1 MLAGA
6 APMQTSDAIEHLAT
20 LTVHRDRDLLDVTLA
35 HSMRE
40 LFHPSQVAIHMLVG
54 PPGAPQRWLLRAR
67 LKAKDVAASSDPSW
81 VRLDELP
88 ERDAMPAHASCVE
101 QQKVIRIDDIPAT
114 DGASAGGCTVL
125 FPMALGE
132 QASVLELRCN
142 GPFSNE
148 ALQTAD
154 SVLRVY
160 RNFCGLLDY
169 SERDTLT
176 GLLNRKTFDE
186 TFYKTVQATS
196 QLPAVGRRQGV
207 DGVVESRT
215 GHWLGLLDIDHF
227 KSVNDTHGH
236 LIGDEVLLLV
246 GRIMRSTFRFQ
257 DRLYRFGGEEFLVLL
272 RCPTETDAQVALD
285 RLRLNMAD
293 YGFPQVGRV
302 TVSIGFT
309 EVLPNDTPTAAF
321 ERADKA
327 VYHAKQH
334 GRNQVC
340 SHAAL
345 VAAGAL
351 EAARQ
356 DNEVELF

>member
-1 MLAGA
+1 MHAS
-6 APMQTSDAIEHLAT
+6 TAIEHLAS

-40 LFHPSQVAIHMLVG
+40 LFRPSMVAIHMLVG

-67 LKAKDVAASSDPSW
+67 LNAKDVAASSDPSW

-88 ERDAMPAHASCVE
+88 EREALPEHARCIE
-101 QQKVIRIDDIPAT
+101 QQKVMRIDDLPSAE
-114 DGASAGGCTVL
+114 GAPSRGCTVL
-125 FPMALGE
+125 FPMASHGE
-132 QASVLELRCN
+132 QPTVLELRCRR
-142 GPFSNE
+142 PFSNE
-148 ALQTAD
+148 QLQTAD

-186 TFYKTVQATS
+186 TFYKTVQAAA
-196 QLPAVGRRQGV
+196 QLPGIGRRQAV
-207 DGVVESRT
+207 DVEADSRT

-272 RCPTETDAQVALD
+272 RCPDEADAQAAFE
-285 RLRLNMAD
+285 RLRVNMAD
-293 YGFPQVGRV
+293 YAFPQVGRV
-302 TVSIGFT
+302 TVSVGFT

-334 GRNQVC
+334 GRDQVR

-345 VAAGAL
+345 IASGAL
-351 EAARQ
+351 AAVHQ
-356 DNEVELF
+356 ESEVELF

>member
-1 MLAGA
+1 M
-6 APMQTSDAIEHLAT
+6 TTAIEHLAT
-20 LTVHRDRDLLDVTLA
+20 LTVHRDRDLLDVTLV

-40 LFHPSQVAIHMLVG
+40 LFRPTQVAMYMLVG
-54 PPGAPQRWLLRAR
+54 PPGNPQRWLLRAR
-67 LKAKDVAASSDPSW
+67 LKARDVAASSDPTW

-88 ERDAMPAHASCVE
+88 ERNTMPAHASCAE
-101 QQKVIRIDDIPAT
+101 QQKVIRIDDVRT
-114 DGASAGGCTVL
+114 DDGAPAGCTVL
-125 FPMALGE
+125 FPMAAHGE
-132 QASVLELRCN
+132 QATVLELQCP

-148 ALQTAD
+148 SLQTAD

-186 TFYKTVQATS
+186 SFYKTVQAAA
-196 QLPAVGRRQGV
+196 QLPAIGRRQGLPGAH
-207 DGVVESRT
+207 DEPART
-215 GHWLGLLDIDHF
+215 GHWLGVLDIDHF
-227 KSVNDTHGH
+227 KLVNDRHGH

-257 DRLYRFGGEEFLVLL
+257 DRLYRFGGEEFVVLL
-272 RCPTETDAQVALD
+272 RCPGENDAHCAFE
-285 RLRLNMAD
+285 RLRANMEGYA
-293 YGFPQVGRV
+293 FPQVGRV

-309 EVLPNDTPTAAF
+309 EVLPGDTPTLAF

-345 VAAGAL
+345 VEAGLL
-351 EAARQ
+351 EAQ
-356 DNEVELF
+356 QQSSEVELF

>member
-1 MLAGA
+1 MS
-6 APMQTSDAIEHLAT
+6 TAIEHLAS
-20 LTVHRDRDLLDVTLA
+20 LTVHRDRDLLDVTLV

-40 LFHPSQVAIHMLVG
+40 LFRPTTVAIYMLVG
-54 PPGAPQRWLLRAR
+54 PAGTVQRWLLRAR
-67 LKAKDVAASSDPSW
+67 LNAHDVAASSDPTW
-81 VRLDELP
+81 ARLDELP
-88 ERDAMPAHASCVE
+88 ERGSMPAHASCVE
-101 QQKVIRIDDIPAT
+101 QQKVIRIDEVPVP
-114 DGASAGGCTVL
+114 GEPPGGGCTVL
-125 FPMALGE
+125 FPMASHGE
-132 QASVLELRCN
+132 QATVLELQCDK
-142 GPFSNE
+142 PFPND

-186 TFYKTVQATS
+186 TFYKTVQAAAR
-196 QLPAVGRRQGV
+196 LPGIGRRQALDSPPV
-207 DGVVESRT
+207 HHT
-215 GHWLGLLDIDHF
+215 GHWLGVVDIDHF

-257 DRLYRFGGEEFLVLL
+257 DRLYRFGGEEFVVLL
-272 RCPTETDAQVALD
+272 RCPTEENAQSAFD
-285 RLRLNMAD
+285 RLRANMEGYA
-293 YGFPQVGRV
+293 FPQVGRV
-302 TVSIGFT
+302 TVSVGFT
-309 EVLPNDTPTAAF
+309 EVLANDTPTAAF

-340 SHAAL
+340 SHAVL
-345 VAAGAL
+345 VASGAL
-351 EAARQ
+351 APARQ
-356 DNEVELF
+356 ESELELF